1 MWSMDQQPSSAPTCT
16 TPPSSAWRQ
25 HSANKGRKPTS
36 AAVLHEVNEIH
47 LANSR
52 RSAIGGV
59 NKPDIP
65 PLKCMGL
72 LYLVEVSRPERGIKK
87 KGNKS
92 RKMNAFRRL
101 FLPKQDCDIKRL
113 KIDTMMASGVK
124 FRIAVRSALAGVS
137 DIRMQIKLVVN
148 ETMQSKK
155 W

>member
-1 MWSMDQQPSSAPTCT
+1 M
-16 TPPSSAWRQ
+16 
-25 HSANKGRKPTS
+25 
-36 AAVLHEVNEIH
+36 LHEVNEIH

-65 PLKCMGL
+65 PLKWMGL

-124 FRIAVRSALAGVS
+124 FMIAVRSALAGVS

-155 W
+155 RRENFVFFQVTRDL